1 MANSKLLVVLI
12 LSINSLL
19 TNAGVSMHDPF
30 YCYAQDPI
38 RPQVGMFSS
47 ITSYETNRGHNM
59 VDPNVSTCTPA
70 KFWFVSRHGTRLQ
83 SRSELENIFANNERL
98 HRDILSNY
106 EAGRTSL
113 CAADIALLRNWRFDP
128 NITLEMEQQ
137 LTVAGWNEFQE
148 MAQRYQA
155 AFPTLLPSTYS
166 HSTYLFRTTHTART
180 LGSMRAFADGLF
192 GHNGY
197 QQVIFENVPNPDPFL
212 RPHDFCELLNEVRDD
227 TTEPQAFIDGPE
239 YQQMLSQVSAKLG
252 FHGSRHLS
260 FNDISILNNIC
271 KFEQIWHV
279 NSTSPMCAAFSVA
292 NYEVLEYYDDLFFYY
307 RYGYGHSAFRTLYEN
322 IYCYAMQDLLT
333 FIASD
338 NPSDQRAK
346 LYGGHTATV
355 QMLAVTLGLFED
367 DEHLT
372 RHNFAQQAY
381 RKWKTSVHAAK
392 GTNLVV
398 VKYDCGAEDNDILF
412 LHSEVPLQIPGCQ
425 SNGICKQSFLMERFG
440 RFLNANCA
448 EMYCRNS

>member
-1 MANSKLLVVLI
+1 MAISKSLVIFV
-12 LSINSLL
+12 LSINFLS

-38 RPQVGMFSS
+38 RPQVGMWSS
-47 ITSYETNRGHNM
+47 ITSYETNRGRNLI
-59 VDPNVSTCTPA
+59 DPNVSTCTPA

-83 SRSELENIFANNERL
+83 SRSELENIIANSERL
-98 HRDILSNY
+98 HRDILTNY

-113 CAADIALLRNWRFDP
+113 CAADIALIRNWRFDP
-128 NITLEMEQQ
+128 NITADMEQQ
-137 LTVAGWNEFQE
+137 LTVAGWNEFQD
-148 MAQRYQA
+148 MARRFQA

-197 QQVIFENVPNPDPFL
+197 QQVIFESVPNPDPLL
-212 RPHDFCELLNEVRDD
+212 RPHDFCPLLNEVRED
-227 TTEPQAFIDGPE
+227 TTEPLAFIDGPE

-252 FHGSRHLS
+252 FHGSRHLT
-260 FNDISILNNIC
+260 FDDIVILNNIC
-271 KFEQIWHV
+271 KFEQIWNV
-279 NSTSPMCAAFSVA
+279 NSTTPLCAAFSVA

-307 RYGYGHSAFRTLYEN
+307 RYGYGHPEFRTLYEN
-322 IYCYAMQDLLT
+322 IYCYAMQDLLR
-333 FIASD
+333 FIESD

-367 DEHLT
+367 EEHLT

-381 RKWKTSVHAAK
+381 RKWKTSVHAAM

-398 VKYDCGAEDNDILF
+398 VKYE
-412 LHSEVPLQIPGCQ
+412 
-425 SNGICKQSFLMERFG
+425 
-440 RFLNANCA
+440 
-448 EMYCRNS
+448 